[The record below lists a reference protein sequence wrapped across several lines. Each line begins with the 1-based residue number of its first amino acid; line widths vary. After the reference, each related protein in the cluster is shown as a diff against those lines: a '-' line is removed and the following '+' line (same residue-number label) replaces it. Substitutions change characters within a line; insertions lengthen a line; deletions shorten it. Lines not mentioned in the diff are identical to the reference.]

1 MEYYLEQC
9 KIMVNNLQSE
19 IMNDPPNLSKPH
31 YRCIKTSL
39 KSVVKEQVVIDKLT
53 DAAIRANNIMIHTLQ
68 FMKLYFVHCYG
79 TNIPLPVI
87 DKQFVMSVMKT
98 LCKPP
103 TTGRPPSERTKAIK
117 DTLKEFYELHYESSM
132 ISELNYRDMTVT
144 LDYLAIDVIT
154 MYENNIKQHF
164 VEYVE
169 RFVNVSW
176 CKKELLAVI
185 KKYKHTAK
193 ERQIATNRLCQQ
205 LRRVKNDLLNVHQ
218 QKISHSLYHDWINEQ
233 RSKILPP
240 RPLRE
245 NVYYDLKCSPQDYLP
260 CMIYM
265 MKEIEK
271 RGCTINNVFPLRSE
285 IVPKH
290 FRLDT
295 ASLIDLC
302 FTKDNGTR
310 RFYKTEGN
318 LVKCQ
323 NIIWGFFFKI
333 MKKPFHILE
342 DKHSYTFDHQ
352 IMTDGVSCSI
362 LLKRKDL
369 LNKRVHAFKSKDSE
383 EPYID
388 ELKEY
393 SSLTNKRV
401 VAIDPNLS
409 DLLYCVNSDTKDQ
422 IKFRYTQDQRRKETK
437 AKKYHNIL
445 QEKKDEIVNG
455 KTVSQWEAELSSFN
469 KKTLD
474 FDRFKAYIFKKNE
487 INSHLSTFYNQYLF
501 RKLKLGSYMR
511 HQITEAKMLNRF
523 EKLFGSP
530 EETIIAFGDFE
541 QKQQRKFKEPTK
553 GKGFRDLF
561 RKAGYNVY
569 LVDEFRTSCRCSSC
583 EGECETFRECNNPRP
598 WRSGIIL
605 RHGLVKCKTCSK
617 LWNRDTNAASNI
629 WKIATAAIQGKER
642 PKYLQRAKGS
652 ISDVT
657 STPPTKTC
665 MGKTL
670 AKRK

>member
-1 MEYYLEQC
+1 
-9 KIMVNNLQSE
+9 
-19 IMNDPPNLSKPH
+19 MNDPPDPSKPH
-31 YRCIKTSL
+31 YQSIKTNL
-39 KSVVKEQVVIDKLT
+39 KSVIKEQVVIDKLT
-53 DAAIRANNIMIHTLQ
+53 DAAIRANKIMIHALQ
-68 FMKLYFVHCYG
+68 FMKLYFIHCYD
-79 TNIPLPVI
+79 TNISLPVI
-87 DKQFVMSVMKT
+87 DKLFVMSVMKI

-103 TTGRPPSERTKAIK
+103 TKGRAPSEKTKVIK
-117 DTLKEFYELHYESSM
+117 DTLKEFYEQHYKSSM
-132 ISELNYRDMTVT
+132 IDELDYCDMTGT
-144 LDYLAIDVIT
+144 LDYLATDVIT

-164 VEYVE
+164 VEYIE

-176 CKKELLAVI
+176 HKKELLAII
-185 KKYKHTAK
+185 KKYKHTSNQ
-193 ERQIATNRLCQQ
+193 RQEATNRLCQQ
-205 LRRVKNDLLNVHQ
+205 LRRVKNDLLNIRGE
-218 QKISHSLYHDWINEQ
+218 KTSHPLYHDWINEQ
-233 RSKILPP
+233 KSKILPS
-240 RPLRE
+240 RSLRE
-245 NVYYDLKCSPQDYLP
+245 NVCYDLKCSPQDYLP
-260 CMIYM
+260 GMISM

-271 RGCTINNVFPLRSE
+271 RGCAINNVFPLRSE

-302 FTKDNGTR
+302 FTKDKGSR
-310 RFYKTEGN
+310 KFYKTKGN
-318 LVKCQ
+318 LVKYQ
-323 NIIWGFFFKI
+323 DKIWGFFFKT

-352 IMTDGVSCSI
+352 IMTDGVGCVI

-369 LNKRVHAFKSKDSE
+369 LNKRVYASKSKDSE

-388 ELKEY
+388 ELKDY

-401 VAIDPNLS
+401 IAIDPNLS
-409 DLLYCVNSDTKDQ
+409 DLLYCVDGDTKDQ
-422 IKFRYTQDQRRKETK
+422 TKFRYTQDQRRKETK
-437 AKKYHNIL
+437 AKKYRDIL
-445 QEKKDEIVNG
+445 QEKKEEVVDG
-455 KTVSQWEAELSSFN
+455 KTIVQWEAELSFFN

-474 FDRFKAYIFKKNE
+474 FDRFKAYISKKNE
-487 INSHLSTFYNQYLF
+487 INGHLSTFYNQYLF

-511 HQITEAKMLNRF
+511 RQITEANMLNRF
-523 EKLFGSP
+523 KKLFGNP

-541 QKQQRKFKEPTK
+541 QKQHRKFKEPTK

-583 EGECETFRECNNPRP
+583 EGECKTFRECNNPRP

-629 WKIATAAIQGKER
+629 WKIAMAAIQGKER
-642 PKYLQRAKGS
+642 PKYLQRDRGS
-652 ISDVT
+652 ISDVMPI
-657 STPPTKTC
+657 SPTKTC

>member
-1 MEYYLEQC
+1 
-9 KIMVNNLQSE
+9 
-19 IMNDPPNLSKPH
+19 MNEPPDSSKPH

-39 KSVVKEQVVIDKLT
+39 KSVVKEKIVIDKLT
-53 DAAIRANNIMIHTLQ
+53 DTAIRANNIMIHTLQ
-68 FMKLYFVHCYG
+68 FMKLYFIHCYD

-87 DKQFVMSVMKT
+87 DKQFIMSVMKI

-103 TTGRPPSERTKAIK
+103 TTGRAPSEKTKAIK
-117 DTLKEFYELHYESSM
+117 HVLKEFHEQHYKSSM
-132 ISELNYRDMTVT
+132 IDELNYRDMTGT
-144 LDYLAIDVIT
+144 LDYLATDVVT

-176 CKKELLAVI
+176 HKKELLNII
-185 KKYKHTAK
+185 KKHKHTSVQRK
-193 ERQIATNRLCQQ
+193 ATADRLCQQ
-205 LRRVKNDLLNVHQ
+205 LRRVKNDLLNIQ
-218 QKISHSLYHDWINEQ
+218 QEKTSHSLYHRWIDKQ
-233 RSKILPP
+233 RLKVLPL

-245 NVYYDLKCSPQDYLP
+245 SVYYDLKCSPQDYLP
-260 CMIYM
+260 CIVYM
-265 MKEIEK
+265 MKEVEK
-271 RGCTINNVFPLRSE
+271 RGCTLNNVFPLRNE
-285 IVPKH
+285 IVPKY

-302 FTKDNGTR
+302 FTKDNGSRT
-310 RFYKTEGN
+310 FYKTQGN
-318 LVKCQ
+318 LVKYQ
-323 NIIWGFFFKI
+323 NIIWGFFFKT

-369 LNKRVHAFKSKDSE
+369 INKRVHESKSKGNE

-388 ELKEY
+388 ELKEH
-393 SSLTNKRV
+393 SSLTDKRV

-409 DLLYCVNSDTKDQ
+409 DLLYCVDGDTKDQ
-422 IKFRYTQDQRRKETK
+422 TKFRYTQDQRRKETK
-437 AKKYHNIL
+437 TKKYCNIL
-445 QEKKDEIVNG
+445 QEKKSEIIEG
-455 KTVSQWEAELSSFN
+455 KTIMQWEAELSFFN

-474 FDRFKAYIFKKNE
+474 FDLFKAYVTKKNE
-487 INSHLSTFYNQYLF
+487 INSYLSTFYEQYLF

-511 HQITEAKMLNRF
+511 NQITEAKMLNRF
-523 EKLFGSP
+523 KKLFGPP

-561 RKAGYNVY
+561 RKAGYGVY

-583 EGECETFRECNNPRP
+583 EGECTTFRECGNPRP
-598 WRSGIIL
+598 WRNSVIL

-629 WKIATAAIQGKER
+629 WKIAMAAIQGKER
-642 PKYLQRAKGS
+642 PKYLQRVRGS

-657 STPPTKTC
+657 STSPIKTC

-670 AKRK
+670 ATGK